1 MTLLD
6 TSKKRL
12 ILHKSVTRYELNV
25 DKCFKKKKKT
35 LEGFRIES
43 PVKSRYLLK
52 HAREV
57 HLLKYCFPY
66 QPANKKYKHKKKYT
80 GLCYF
85 SLQQKRMNDKH

>member
-66 QPANKKYKHKKKYT
+66 QPANKKYKHKRNTQGFVTFHY
-80 GLCYF
+80 
-85 SLQQKRMNDKH
+85 SRRE